1 MPGPP
6 FPFLSDEWVEAA
18 RQIHEDHAGAGVAV
32 PAAVRM
38 NQLIT
43 DVPFGDG
50 TVQAHIDTSRGE
62 LVMDIGHLSE
72 PDVTVTLD
80 YDTARAIFVD
90 GTAQA
95 GMQAFMAGKIRVEG
109 DFAKLIAALQ
119 QVTPGAFDTNEVQ
132 RRIKDITS

>member
-6 FPFLSDEWVEAA
+6 YPFLSDEWVEAA
-18 RQIHEDHAGAGVAV
+18 RRIHEEHAGAGVAV

-38 NQLIT
+38 NQVVT
-43 DVPFGDG
+43 DVPFGGG
-50 TVQAHIDTSRGE
+50 TVHAHIDTSSGE
-62 LVMDIGHLSE
+62 LVMDVGHLAE
-72 PDVTVTLD
+72 PDVTVTLA

-95 GMQAFMAGKIRVEG
+95 GMQAFMAGRIKVEG

-119 QVTPGAFDTNEVQ
+119 QVSPGAFDTNEVQ